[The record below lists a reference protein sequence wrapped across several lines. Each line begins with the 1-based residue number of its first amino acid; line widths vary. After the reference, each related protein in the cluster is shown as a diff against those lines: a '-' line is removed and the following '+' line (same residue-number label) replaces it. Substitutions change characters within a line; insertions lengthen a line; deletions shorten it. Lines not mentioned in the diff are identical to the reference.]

1 MSKIENSVAPQLLL
15 NDEGNYLNSVSDA
28 SDLNSYININADDNN
43 VIKRLFYD
51 LLTTAVELNAS
62 DIHIEPFEGK
72 TVVRM
77 RVDGEIIKRSGVEIG
92 DHSALSTIIKLSAGM
107 DITERRLP
115 QDGRADI
122 RVKSKV
128 IDIRVSTMP
137 TIFGEKIVLRI
148 LNRDSFL
155 KSKKELGFS
164 KKSIDLI
171 EGMIGKKSG
180 LILVTGPTG
189 SGKTTT
195 VYTLLDDLRDTSK
208 NIMTIENPVEY
219 KMDGINQIQI
229 NPKIGLNFEN
239 GLRGILRQDPDVI
252 MVGEIR
258 DLETAKIAIRAA
270 ITGHLVISTLH
281 TNDAVSAI
289 TRLLEMGIEPYL
301 LSASIIGVLSQK
313 LVRKVCGDC
322 SHEISIKDNLYEE
335 IKTKV
340 AVGCKKC
347 NDIGYLGRTA
357 IYEVLNVDDDIKTFI
372 KESPDINYIKNIA
385 ISSGMI
391 TFNDCCRRLIEKK
404 ITTLE
409 ECISVEEIV

>member
-1 MSKIENSVAPQLLL
+1 MSKITVLEKSMSQDVLLT
-15 NDEGNYLNSVSDA
+15 DEGDNYALEIQ
-28 SDLNSYININADDNN
+28 DLDYINLN
-43 VIKRLFYD
+43 VDSSNTMKALFLE
-51 LLTTAVELNAS
+51 LLTKAVELNAS
-62 DIHIEPFEGK
+62 DIHIEPFEEM
-72 TVVRM
+72 TNVRM
-77 RVDGEIIKRSGVEIG
+77 RVDGELIRISDVFI
-92 DHSALSTIIKLSAGM
+92 DDYAALSTIIKLSSSM

-115 QDGRADI
+115 QDGRVDI
-122 RVKSKV
+122 KVKNKN

-164 KKSIDLI
+164 GKSIEMI
-171 EGMIGKKSG
+171 EGMVSKRSG

-195 VYTLLDDLRDTSK
+195 VYSLLEDLRDTSK

-219 KMDGINQIQI
+219 KMEGINQIQI

-239 GLRGILRQDPDVI
+239 GLRSILRQDPDVI

-258 DLETAKIAIRAA
+258 DLETARIAIRAA

-281 TNDAVSAI
+281 TNDAVSSIA
-289 TRLLEMGIEPYL
+289 RLIEMGVEPYL

-313 LVRKVCGDC
+313 LVRKVCNSC

-347 NDIGYLGRTA
+347 NDIGYIGRTA
-357 IYEVLNVDDDIKTFI
+357 IYEVLNVDEDIKMCI
-372 KESPDINYIKNIA
+372 KESPDTNYIKNVA
-385 ISSGMI
+385 ITSGMI
-391 TFNDCCRRLIEKK
+391 TFNDCCRNLIENK

-409 ECISVEEIV
+409 ECISIEEII